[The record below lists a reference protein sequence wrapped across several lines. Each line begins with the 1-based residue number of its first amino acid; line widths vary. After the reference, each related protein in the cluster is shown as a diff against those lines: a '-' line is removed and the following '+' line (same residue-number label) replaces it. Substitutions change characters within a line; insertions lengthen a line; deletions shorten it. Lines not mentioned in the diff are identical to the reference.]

1 VGERAASVLS
11 ASVASS
17 TDILFCRCTHARNA
31 FAGSVSAVAVTPLA
45 QTEEEI
51 MHRRTILTTTAA
63 LIPAAVSLRPSDVF
77 AQQKTSK
84 DQMVGSWEF
93 VSVANTL
100 TDGSKVQPFGASPV
114 GLLMFGSDGRY
125 ISLVVN
131 RDIPKFASNSREKGT
146 PEENKAAVQG
156 GIAHFGTYSVAEA
169 DGALIFNIERSTFPN
184 WNGTQQKRPFT
195 LTGDELKYTVTTP
208 STGVGVAEVI
218 LRRKRVT

>member
-1 VGERAASVLS
+1 VLS

-17 TDILFCRCTHARNA
+17 TDILFCRCTHARN
-31 FAGSVSAVAVTPLA
+31 AGSVSAVAVTPLA

-77 AQQKTSK
+77 AQQKTPK

-100 TDGSKVQPFGASPV
+100 PDGSKVQPFGASPV

-131 RDIPKFASNSREKGT
+131 HDIPKFASNSREKGT

-156 GIAHFGTYSVAEA
+156 GIAHFGTYSEA

-195 LTGDELKYTVTTP
+195 LTGDELK
-208 STGVGVAEVI
+208 
-218 LRRKRVT
+218 